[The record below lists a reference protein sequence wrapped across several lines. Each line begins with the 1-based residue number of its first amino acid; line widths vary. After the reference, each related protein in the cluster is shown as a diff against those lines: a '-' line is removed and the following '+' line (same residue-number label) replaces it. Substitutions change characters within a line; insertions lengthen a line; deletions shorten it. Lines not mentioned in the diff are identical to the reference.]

1 MKKYISNSVGRRK
14 TSVARLYLKPG
25 TGKII
30 INNKTFLKNYSTY
43 GLKNKIFHPLELT
56 NNKGK
61 FDIYINIY
69 GGGVT
74 SQAEAIILALAR
86 SLCKIHKDY
95 RKIFKLKKLLTRD
108 SRMVERKKYGRKKS
122 RKKFQFS
129 KR

>member
-1 MKKYISNSVGRRK
+1 MKKYIYNTVGRRK

-30 INNKTFLKNYSTY
+30 INNKTFLKNY
-43 GLKNKIFHPLELT
+43 GFKNKIFQPLELT
-56 NNKGK
+56 NNNGK
-61 FDIYINIY
+61 LDIYINIY

-74 SQAEAIILALAR
+74 SQAEAIILALSR
-86 SLCKIHKDY
+86 SLCKIQKSS
-95 RKIFKLKKLLTRD
+95 RKILKLNKLLTRD
-108 SRMVERKKYGRKKS
+108 SRIVERKKYGRKKS

>member
-25 TGKII
+25 TGKIL
-30 INNKTFLKNYSTY
+30 INKKTFLKHY
-43 GLKNKIFHPLELT
+43 GLKNKIFQPLELT
-56 NNKGK
+56 NNNGK

-74 SQAEAIILALAR
+74 SQAEAIILALSR
-86 SLCKIHKDY
+86 SLCKIQKSA
-95 RKIFKLKKLLTRD
+95 RKILKLKKLLTRD

>member
-1 MKKYISNSVGRRK
+1 MKKYISNSIGRRK

-30 INNKTFLKNYSTY
+30 INNKNYSTY
-43 GLKNKIFHPLELT
+43 GFKNKIFKPLQLT
-56 NNKGK
+56 NNNGK

-74 SQAEAIILALAR
+74 SQAEAIILALSR
-86 SLCKIHKDY
+86 SLCKIHKSS
-95 RKIFKLKKLLTRD
+95 RKILKLNKLLTRD

-122 RKKFQFS
+122 RKNFQFS

>member
-25 TGKII
+25 SGKII
-30 INNKTFLKNYSTY
+30 INNKTFLKNY
-43 GLKNKIFHPLELT
+43 GFKNKIFQTLELT
-56 NNKGK
+56 NNNGK

-74 SQAEAIILALAR
+74 SQAEAIILALSR
-86 SLCKIHKDY
+86 SLCKIQKSS
-95 RKIFKLKKLLTRD
+95 RKILKLNKLLTRD